1 MEHMTTHSE
10 GLFLFQIVLLVV
22 VGRLLGEFMVRIGQP
37 SIMGQIIGG
46 ILLGPSVLGALAP
59 GLEAVLFPQIDA
71 QKSMTEAVAQLGI
84 LFLLLL
90 AGMETDLGLAMRLR
104 RSAAGISLAGI
115 AIPFACGFAL
125 GQLMPSNLVPEH
137 GQRLVMSLFLGTAL
151 AISSVKIVATV
162 VREMDFLRRN
172 IGQLIVASA
181 IIDDTIGWVVIAFTF
196 SLAKSGTVD
205 FASIA
210 TSVVGTLA
218 FMIASFTVGRRLVFE
233 IIRFTND
240 KFKSDLP
247 VLSAIIAVMGA
258 MAMFTD
264 LIGVHTVLGAFVA
277 GILVGESPILTK
289 QIDTQLRGITTALFM
304 PVFFGLTG
312 LKTDLGV
319 LMKPDALLLT
329 LGLILIASIGKFGGA
344 FIGARLTGLTT
355 AEGIALGSGMN
366 ARGSTE
372 VIIATIGLSAG
383 VLNEQLFSA
392 IVAMALVTTMAM
404 PATLRWALRRL
415 PLREDEEDRLRR
427 EDFEETS
434 FLKRFERL
442 LLAVDLSQN
451 SHLAGRLAGR
461 FAMSRKTPLTVF
473 NVIEDSQEE
482 QPEKDDAKK
491 NDENAGKEASSR
503 EEVEDFA
510 ARLRGEPDEEEHH
523 DDADAAKAAP
533 IHVTTRHRDGQSV
546 EAVLA
551 ESASKGHDFLFVG
564 IEPVSATNGGFTPQV
579 SQLIDAFEGTAA
591 IVVSREDRTSIGH
604 GELRILIPISDTER
618 SIRAVEFACA
628 LVADSKATVSVIYV
642 REPSELQ
649 QRPRFGRDEFGHRA
663 AFERVD
669 EIAEQTGVK
678 INRIVQE
685 GSSAEVSILRH
696 ARRGRY
702 NLIVAGV
709 SRRTGERLSYGR
721 IADNLLEATD
731 RSIVLVETE

>member
-1 MEHMTTHSE
+1 MEHATAHSE

-22 VGRLLGEFMVRIGQP
+22 VGRLLGELMVRIGQP

-46 ILLGPSVLGALAP
+46 ILLGPSVLGAIAP
-59 GLEAVLFPQIDA
+59 GLEASIFPEIDA

-104 RSAAGISLAGI
+104 RSAASISIAGI

-125 GQLMPSNLVPEH
+125 GQLMPASLVPEH
-137 GQRLVMSLFLGTAL
+137 GHRLVLSLFLGTAL

-210 TSVVGTLA
+210 TSVIGTLA
-218 FMIASFTVGRRLVFE
+218 FMIASFTIGRRLVFE
-233 IIRFTND
+233 IIRLTND
-240 KFKSDLP
+240 NFKSDLP
-247 VLSAIIAVMGA
+247 VLSAIIAIMGA

-264 LIGVHTVLGAFVA
+264 VIGVHTVLGAFVA

-319 LMKPDALLLT
+319 LMNPQALLLT

-344 FIGARLTGLTT
+344 FIGARLSGLST

-372 VIIATIGLSAG
+372 VIIATIGLSVG

-404 PATLRWALRRL
+404 PATLRWSLRRL
-415 PLREDEEDRLRR
+415 PIREEEEDRLRR
-427 EDFEETS
+427 EDFEE
-434 FLKRFERL
+434 RL
-442 LLAVDLSQN
+442 LLAVDLTQN
-451 SHLAGRLAGR
+451 SELAGRLAGR
-461 FAMSRKTPLTVF
+461 FANSRKTPLTVF
-473 NVIEDSQEE
+473 NV
-482 QPEKDDAKK
+482 
-491 NDENAGKEASSR
+491 
-503 EEVEDFA
+503 VEDTEKHKTAETEPTADAQKDAPDLTAREKVEAFA
-510 ARLRGEPDEEEHH
+510 QRLRGDTGDEEAE
-523 DDADAAKAAP
+523 ATEAGAAKQAP
-533 IHVTTRHRDGQSV
+533 IHVTTRHREGLSV
-546 EAVLA
+546 EEVLA
-551 ESASKGHDFLFVG
+551 ESATQGHDFLFVG
-564 IEPVSATNGGFTPQV
+564 IEPVGAQTGGFTPRV
-579 SQLIDAFEGTAA
+579 SDLIAAFEGTAA
-591 IVVSREDRTSIGH
+591 IVVSREDRTAIDNK
-604 GELRILIPISDTER
+604 ELRILIPISDTER

-628 LVADSKATVSVIYV
+628 LVGESKAAISVIYV
-642 REPSELQ
+642 REPAETQ
-649 QRPRFGRDEFGHRA
+649 QRPRFGREEFGHTA

-669 EIAEQTGVK
+669 EIAELTGLK
-678 INRIVQE
+678 INKIVQE

-702 NLIVAGV
+702 NLLVVGV

-721 IADNLLEATD
+721 IGDNLLEATD
-731 RSIVLVETE
+731 RSIVFVETE